1 MRYKFH
7 VRQGRASSLAKSRIV
22 QEISFADIM
31 LRMTRMQ
38 DAAFL
43 AANPFSPHS
52 SSYFGAR
59 MESAS
64 LLEPSQRGEASGG
77 AQASSRITGAQAS
90 SAVFN
95 LMPSLGAPFSIAGLV
110 TQQRQP
116 HPLAS
121 KIYNHRVLR
130 WFVNCGIVLQ
140 FLLCVLQMDA
150 EHSARLCRNEAL
162 ASQIDNFLSCAWCAC
177 GFLYGGCYML
187 GVIWRVLC

>member
-1 MRYKFH
+1 VRYKFH

-31 LRMTRMQ
+31 LRMTRMH

-59 MESAS
+59 MQNAS
-64 LLEPSQRGEASGG
+64 LLGVEASGG
-77 AQASSRITGAQAS
+77 AQASSRITGTQAS
-90 SAVFN
+90 SAVLN

-130 WFVNCGIVLQ
+130 LLVNCGIVLQ

-162 ASQIDNFLSCAWCAC
+162 ASQIDNFLSCAWCVC
-177 GFLYGGCYML
+177 GVLYGGCYML